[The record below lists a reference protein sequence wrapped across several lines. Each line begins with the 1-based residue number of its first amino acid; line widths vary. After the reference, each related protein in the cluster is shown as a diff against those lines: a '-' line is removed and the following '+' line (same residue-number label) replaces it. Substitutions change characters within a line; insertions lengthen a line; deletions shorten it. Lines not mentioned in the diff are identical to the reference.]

1 MPVALPLQQDLKLSC
16 MQENNNQQTTG
27 NKDQPFETDT
37 QKLVNKHM
45 SDPNHVITE
54 EEMAKLQVGQTPPE
68 ARKAQQNQQ
77 DIPEADERAADS
89 KSIKD
94 DDTLPGAQKVTPWD
108 VTT

>member
-1 MPVALPLQQDLKLSC
+1 VALPLQQDMKLSC

-27 NKDQPFETDT
+27 DKDQPFETDT

-45 SDPNHVITE
+45 ADPNHVITE

-77 DIPEADERAADS
+77 DMPEADERAADS

-94 DDTLPGAQKVTPWD
+94 DDALPGAQKVTPWD